1 VGAGGSLQTG
11 RGRFPSIGAMVQ
23 ISQSCGAARTPLAK
37 LLACGVAGVLA
48 CTAAVDAAAS
58 ETPDAPASRGDRLA
72 AKPQPDLSG
81 RERTGIASF
90 YAARFAGRKMAD
102 GSRMDPNS
110 NNAASRTLPLGT
122 IAAVT
127 DLTTQ
132 KSALVT
138 IQDRGPYVKGRIV
151 DLSPSTARKIGITPR
166 MGIAR
171 VRVTPLVVPLPDGRV
186 RLASAGSAQPVR

>member
-1 VGAGGSLQTG
+1 
-11 RGRFPSIGAMVQ
+11 MVQ
-23 ISQSCGAARTPLAK
+23 ILQSCGAARTPLAK

-48 CTAAVDAAAS
+48 CTASVDAAAS

-132 KSALVT
+132 KSAVVT